1 MGGIM
6 KRIVITLIVA
16 TILSATTS
24 ATAFADGGRGYY
36 HGRGGVV
43 VDPFWPITW
52 PIAAAL
58 SIPAAVIGTVANV
71 AVPPPLY
78 APPPAPVYSGPAYYG
93 PGPYY
98 APRVYYA
105 PRGHY
110 YAPRGY
116 YHDRHYRGYR
126 GGW

>member
-1 MGGIM
+1 M
-6 KRIVITLIVA
+6 KRIMVTFIVA
-16 TILSATTS
+16 ALLSATTS
-24 ATAFADGGRGYY
+24 ATVFADGGRGYH

-58 SIPAAVIGTVANV
+58 AIPAVVIGTVANV
-71 AVPPPLY
+71 AVPPPVY
-78 APPPAPVYSGPAYYG
+78 PAPVYSGPAYYA

-98 APRVYYA
+98 APRVYVE
-105 PRGHY
+105 PRGY

-116 YHDRHYRGYR
+116 YHDRHYRSYR
-126 GGW
+126 HGW